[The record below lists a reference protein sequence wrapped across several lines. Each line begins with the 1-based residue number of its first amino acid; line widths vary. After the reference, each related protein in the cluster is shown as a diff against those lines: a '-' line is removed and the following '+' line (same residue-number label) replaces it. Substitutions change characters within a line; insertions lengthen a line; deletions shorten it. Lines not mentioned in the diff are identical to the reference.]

1 LCSTYFLDNNVYI
14 GTNQMSLYL
23 RGVSDYRPDFH
34 MGILFP
40 FTEHISAE
48 AALGVDFY
56 TALIIALAVI
66 DEDSSIDYKFATNF
80 YSPYFTFSAG
90 LRFEFDAFA
99 LKLITQTQLGGYL
112 QKETSAFQCLVMVG
126 ARGSLPLFFLA
137 LTFVSDLLRFF
148 WVRSALLRTSRRG
161 YPNAHWRRPCAHRK
175 CVSEPAGTTL
185 TLPSRLT

>member
-1 LCSTYFLDNNVYI
+1 MLSGLRYATVVLAWLLVTGKTHSAEKSYGRESFEVGFERYQVAAPAENANFSGVVLNYFLDNNVYI

-112 QKETSAFQCLVMVG
+112 QKETSAFNASLWLGLG
-126 ARGSLPLFFLA
+126 AA
-137 LTFVSDLLRFF
+137 YRFSF
-148 WVRSALLRTSRRG
+148 
-161 YPNAHWRRPCAHRK
+161 
-175 CVSEPAGTTL
+175 
-185 TLPSRLT
+185 